1 MTLLLDKMKAV
12 QYEAFRAMQVLVK
25 ESSNYPLVAQI
36 LKKNQ
41 EHLIEFFMEF
51 QNERGKFGYISFRR
65 NGVSKR
71 QEDIGCTVKSLNLI
85 SQ

>member
-1 MTLLLDKMKAV
+1 MIMTLLLDKMKAV

-25 ESSNYPLVAQI
+25 ESANYPPIAQI

-51 QNERGKFGYISFRR
+51 QNERGNPNMNCLEEMDFQRDKKIL
-65 NGVSKR
+65 VAQLKA
-71 QEDIGCTVKSLNLI
+71 IA
-85 SQ
+85 